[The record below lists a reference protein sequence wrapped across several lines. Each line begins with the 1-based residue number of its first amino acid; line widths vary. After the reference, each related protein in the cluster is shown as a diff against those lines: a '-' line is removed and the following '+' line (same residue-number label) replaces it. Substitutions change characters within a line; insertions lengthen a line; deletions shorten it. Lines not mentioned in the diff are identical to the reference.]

1 MKRKNPVAAEI
12 AVTRVMIVNAAIPV
26 TTDAIRAVA
35 AQAVPAVRSRE
46 DSASQ
51 TNQFDNSKRRKT
63 LPGITLSRVIFFVP
77 DCNICGKAAK
87 SPPLSG

>member
-26 TTDAIRAVA
+26 TTDAIRAET

-46 DSASQ
+46 DKYSY
-51 TNQFDNSKRRKT
+51 FKT
-63 LPGITLSRVIFFVP
+63 KENPAGYHAQQGYFFRSR
-77 DCNICGKAAK
+77 
-87 SPPLSG
+87 L

>member
-12 AVTRVMIVNAAIPV
+12 AVTRVMIVNAVIPV
-26 TTDAIRAVA
+26 TTDVIHAEAG
-35 AQAVPAVRSRE
+35 QAVPAVRSRE
-46 DSASQ
+46 DSTSQ

-77 DCNICGKAAK
+77 DCSICG
-87 SPPLSG
+87 